1 MGTTLVGLKI
11 YKNLGP
17 FRNVV
22 SVFLN
27 KIAINGSVKQTRQLI
42 VNRVV
47 IDISTVYYGNRLFG
61 IDERLIIA

>member
-1 MGTTLVGLKI
+1 MLGGLKI
-11 YKNLGP
+11 YKSLGP

-22 SVFLN
+22 SVFFN
-27 KIAINGSVKQTRQLI
+27 KIAFNGSVKQTRQLI